1 MALKLGFIGIVVSD
15 MAASLNFY
23 RMLGVPIPEGQDGE
37 PHVDARLEDGTVL
50 AWDTVG
56 MIRSFDPDYVR
67 PSGGHHIAL
76 AFDQGGTQAV
86 DDAYTRFVSA
96 GYTGKI
102 GPWDAPWGQRY
113 ATVMDPDGNAVD
125 LYAALGADCT
135 ENALSPSPR
144 DGASSAAVRGR
155 EEVCGPDPS

>member
-50 AWDTVG
+50 AWGTVA
-56 MIRSFDPDYVR
+56 MIRPFDPVYVR

-102 GPWDAPWGQRY
+102 GPWDAP
-113 ATVMDPDGNAVD
+113 
-125 LYAALGADCT
+125 
-135 ENALSPSPR
+135 
-144 DGASSAAVRGR
+144 
-155 EEVCGPDPS
+155 